1 MELITLFAIT
11 GIIIFV
17 GFIGEWIFDK
27 TNIPDVLWLLIV
39 GLVLGYFFDV
49 EKSAAFKEV
58 SPLFI
63 TFALIFILFEGVLNI
78 DLKKIF
84 TGVVEGGSLSFI
96 SFILTMFFTA
106 IAMMAAGWG
115 FLEGLLLGAIL
126 GDASQAVIV
135 PIIKKIHIKEETA
148 IALTFESA
156 ISDVFVIVGSLAVI
170 NIILMESFSVTAV
183 FQKITYSFLSAIF
196 IGIVAGFIWVKLL
209 PFMNRLSKS
218 YITSIAAL
226 LMLYSF
232 VEYFGA
238 NGALACLTFG
248 IVLGNSK
255 KIFHMLKKD
264 TQYNMENSAKFFY
277 SQISFFL
284 KTFFF
289 VYLGLIINFKEY
301 GLMIL
306 GFILAFLLFLVRPI
320 AVAISHRNSKI
331 EDKERTFLEV
341 LTPKGLSAA
350 VAAQLPLQ
358 YGIAHGEEF
367 STIVLFAIISSVLL
381 TIIGVFLTERGK
393 FRGIGKILNLTRLF
407 KKKQQAEK
415 PIVKAEQK

>member
-1 MELITLFAIT
+1 MELISLFAIA

-17 GFIGEWIFDK
+17 GFIAEWIFDK
-27 TNIPDVLWLLIV
+27 TNIPDVLWLMILGLII
-39 GLVLGYFFDV
+39 GYFFDF
-49 EKSAAFKEV
+49 EKSAVFKEA
-58 SPLFI
+58 SPVFI

-78 DLKKIF
+78 DFKKIF

-96 SFILTMFFTA
+96 SFIVTMLFTA
-106 IAMMAAGWG
+106 IAMVAAGWG
-115 FLEGLLLGAIL
+115 VLEGLLLGAIL

-156 ISDVFVIVGSLAVI
+156 ISDVFVIVGTLAII
-170 NIILMESFSVTAV
+170 NIILMESFSITAV
-183 FQKITYSFLSAIF
+183 FQKILYSFLSAIL

-209 PFMNRLSKS
+209 PFMNKLSKS

-226 LMLYSF
+226 LILYSL

-289 VYLGLIINFKEY
+289 VYLGLIIDFKEY

-306 GFILAFLLFLVRPI
+306 GFLLALLLFIVRPI
-320 AVAISHRNSKI
+320 SVSISHRGAKL
-331 EDKERTFLEV
+331 EDKERAYLEV

-350 VAAQLPLQ
+350 VAAQLPAQ
-358 YGIAHGEEF
+358 FGIAHGQEF

-381 TIIGVFLTERGK
+381 TIIGVFLTEKGYFKGMGK
-393 FRGIGKILNLTRLF
+393 TLNLSRFF
-407 KKKQQAEK
+407 KRKQ
-415 PIVKAEQK
+415 PIENK